1 MVFWYPKLERETK
14 REWERDKKKIDMDSS
29 NDCKNF
35 IDIAKLAEQAECY
48 DEMVDAVKKMVTLN
62 VKLTLKERTYY
73 LLVIQMWLVRGK
85 NNWESC
91 YQLSKKKSRKNEI
104 NVKMIIKFGKKMKIE
119 LTNICNDIMIVIVEH
134 LKW

>member
-1 MVFWYPKLERETK
+1 
-14 REWERDKKKIDMDSS
+14 MDLS

-104 NVKMIIKFGKKMKIE
+104 NVKMIIKFGKKMKTE

>member
-1 MVFWYPKLERETK
+1 
-14 REWERDKKKIDMDSS
+14 MDSS

-73 LLVIQMWLVRGK
+73 LLVIQV
-85 NNWESC
+85 
-91 YQLSKKKSRKNEI
+91 
-104 NVKMIIKFGKKMKIE
+104 
-119 LTNICNDIMIVIVEH
+119 
-134 LKW
+134 